1 MMKKREAT
9 IKNDEQIEK
18 KTNDEKERKQQWKT
32 DEMVEKTMKIM
43 KQRENTNEK

>member
-18 KTNDEKERKQQWKT
+18 KTSDEKERKQQWKN
-32 DEMVEKTMKIM
+32 DEMIEKNN
-43 KQRENTNEK
+43 ENNEKERKHQ